1 MKKKVEVGGTCAGGE
16 SGGVR
21 ASLILVTR
29 GPVQSSSNLQKCSLG
44 EKNVDYFG
52 KKNLEKF

>member
-1 MKKKVEVGGTCAGGE
+1 MKKKVEVGGTSAGGE

-29 GPVQSSSNLQKCSLG
+29 GPVQSSLFNISDTRNIGTKLDNIL
-44 EKNVDYFG
+44 
-52 KKNLEKF
+52 